1 MAVAL
6 LLLAL
11 LGHAAIWVALANRI
25 DGLVIRR
32 ALCKVLTRLAM
43 FCAAAIP
50 VAFAAGVA
58 GPAPRLHWAGTAY
71 VAACWLMG
79 ALTIVAWLSR
89 RLFQPGRVT
98 PRSQRSTY
106 CDLRSTV
113 AAVGAGQLL
122 TRFPGNGAFE
132 LEVNELEL
140 TLPRLPSTLD
150 GLRIAQL
157 SDLHFS
163 ASVGKAYFQA
173 VVQRCNQ
180 LSPDLVVLT
189 GDLTEGDEQVAWIP
203 DTLGRLTS
211 RYGVYFVLGNH
222 DILINTGRLCRVL
235 SDAGLRHLDGRCVQL
250 DVRGRRVILAGR
262 ELPWFRPTTDAQALP
277 PRRASDGLFVIA
289 LTHTPDQLPWARAQG
304 VDLLLAGHTHGGQI
318 CPPLIGPIIVP
329 SRWGVKYAAGAF
341 HTPPTLMYVSRGIS
355 GKYPIR
361 VNCPPELTC
370 LVLRSIPAAG

>member
-1 MAVAL
+1 MVLAL

-11 LGHAAIWVALANRI
+11 VGHAAIWVALANRI
-25 DGLVIRR
+25 DGMVIRR
-32 ALCKVLTRLAM
+32 VLCKVLTRLAM
-43 FCAAAIP
+43 LCAAAIP
-50 VAFAAGVA
+50 VVFAVGVTGA
-58 GPAPRLHWAGTAY
+58 APRLHGAGMAY
-71 VAACWLMG
+71 LAACWLMG
-79 ALTIVAWLSR
+79 TLTIATWLFR
-89 RLFQPGRVT
+89 RLFRPGRAV
-98 PRSQRSTY
+98 PRSQCSTY

-140 TLPRLPSTLD
+140 ALPRLPSALD

-211 RYGVYFVLGNH
+211 RYGVFFVLGNH
-222 DILINTGRLCRVL
+222 DILIDTARLCRVL
-235 SDAGLRHLDGRCVQL
+235 SDAGLRHLDDRCVQL
-250 DVRGRRVILAGR
+250 DVRGVPVILAGC
-262 ELPWFRPTTDAQALP
+262 ELPWFRRAADAQTLP
-277 PRRASDGLFVIA
+277 PRRASDDPFVIA

-355 GKYPIR
+355 GKYPLR
-361 VNCPPELTC
+361 FNCRPELAC
-370 LVLRSIPAAG
+370 LVLRAIPTVG